1 MTKDEA
7 NAAADALCNAADE
20 LETLHA
26 ERETTDVP
34 GSPVAKYERGQLLRD
49 ARWLRKR
56 GVAIRAELNE

>member
-7 NAAADALCNAADE
+7 NAAADALCDAADV
-20 LETLHA
+20 LEQMHT

-56 GVAIRAELNE
+56 GVGIRATLDE